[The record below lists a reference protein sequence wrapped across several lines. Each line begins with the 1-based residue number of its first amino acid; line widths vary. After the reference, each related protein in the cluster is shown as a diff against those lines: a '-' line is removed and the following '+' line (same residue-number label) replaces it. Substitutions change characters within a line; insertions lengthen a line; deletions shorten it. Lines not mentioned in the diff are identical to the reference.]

1 MSVREEENK
10 SEKENTEEGKGEEG
24 EGGGEGVRGGEMR
37 RIVLPVRV
45 LIGDFS
51 ACIYKREREER
62 ERGYTV
68 RCVRGL

>member
-1 MSVREEENK
+1 MSEEENK
-10 SEKENTEEGKGEEG
+10 SEKENKEEGKGEEG
-24 EGGGEGVRGGEMR
+24 GEKGGEGVRGGEMR

-68 RCVRGL
+68 RCVRGM